1 MNLIRQNPI
10 NNNNNSFVVSSS
22 AKNEHTYMPYIP
34 YRDMSSV
41 NGICTEHR
49 VFYRLVSGL
58 HSSINI
64 HLSANYLLSEK
75 SDFLSKTGVWG
86 PNLDEFVQRF
96 SPSTTEDEGQYWL
109 RNLYFLYIVELRALA
124 KASSYLRNER
134 YFTGDEDQDAEV
146 KMAMKDLLNVIES
159 FPSHFQ
165 EKLLFA
171 ESLGADKL
179 KAEFRER
186 FRNISKIMDCV
197 GCDKCRLWGKLQVQ
211 GLGTALKIL
220 FSGKFDQEVVTVKT
234 REQVVQEERDW
245 KLKRTEIVSLFNAF
259 GRWDGGVKGYLRRFI
274 NQWLLFLCRLS
285 NSIYELEN
293 FRRMLR

>member
-1 MNLIRQNPI
+1 MLSVLPRA
-10 NNNNNSFVVSSS
+10 NNQ
-22 AKNEHTYMPYIP
+22 KTYLPYIP
-34 YRDMSSV
+34 YRDMTSV

-58 HSSINI
+58 HSSINV
-64 HLSANYLLSEK
+64 HLSANYLLSER
-75 SDFLSKTGVWG
+75 SDFLSQSGVWG

-96 SPSTTEDEGQYWL
+96 SPATTDDEGQYWL

-124 KASSYLRNER
+124 KAASYLRHER
-134 YFTGDEDQDAEV
+134 YFTGDADQDAEV
-146 KMAMKDLLNVIES
+146 KAAIKDLLNVIES
-159 FPSHFQ
+159 FPAHFQ

-171 ESLGADKL
+171 ESLGGDKL

-220 FSGKFDQEVVTVKT
+220 FSGKFDQDVVTVKT
-234 REQVVQEERDW
+234 REQVAQEERDW

-259 GRWDGGVKGYLRRFI
+259 GR
-274 NQWLLFLCRLS
+274 
-285 NSIYELEN
+285 
-293 FRRMLR
+293 

>member
-1 MNLIRQNPI
+1 MNYYLTFHLIY
-10 NNNNNSFVVSSS
+10 SYS
-22 AKNEHTYMPYIP
+22 AKTQNTYMPYIP
-34 YRDMSSV
+34 YRDMASV

-49 VFYRLVSGL
+49 VFYRLISGL

-86 PNLDEFVQRF
+86 PNLDEFVSRF

-124 KASSYLRNER
+124 KAASYLRNEN
-134 YFTGDEDQDAEV
+134 YFTGDDEHDAEV
-146 KMAMKDLLNVIES
+146 KMAIKDLLNVVES

-171 ESLGADKL
+171 DSLGADKL

-220 FSGKFDQEVVTVKT
+220 FSGKFDSGVTTVKT
-234 REQVVQEERDW
+234 QEQQLREERDW

-259 GRWDGGVKGYLRRFI
+259 GR
-274 NQWLLFLCRLS
+274 
-285 NSIYELEN
+285 
-293 FRRMLR
+293 

>member
-1 MNLIRQNPI
+1 
-10 NNNNNSFVVSSS
+10 
-22 AKNEHTYMPYIP
+22 MPYIP

-49 VFYRLVSGL
+49 VFYRLISGL
-58 HSSINI
+58 QSSINI
-64 HLSANYLLSEK
+64 HLSANYLLSER
-75 SDFLSKTGVWG
+75 SDFLSQSGVWG
-86 PNLDEFVQRF
+86 PNVDEFVQRF
-96 SPSTTEDEGQYWL
+96 SPATTEDEGQYWL

-124 KASSYLRNER
+124 KASNYLRNEG
-134 YFTGDEDQDAEV
+134 YFTGDPDQDSEV
-146 KMAMKDLLNVIES
+146 KMAIRDLLNVIES

-171 ESLGADKL
+171 DSLGADKM

-220 FSGKFDQEVVTVKT
+220 FSGKFDTENTVATAKT
-234 REQVVQEERDW
+234 KEQVLQEEKDW

-259 GRWDGGVKGYLRRFI
+259 GR
-274 NQWLLFLCRLS
+274 
-285 NSIYELEN
+285 
-293 FRRMLR
+293 

>member
-1 MNLIRQNPI
+1 MTTVNELDKVAQNPI

-234 REQVVQEERDW
+234 REQVAQEERDL
-245 KLKRTEIVSLFNAF
+245 KLKRTEIVSLFKCV
-259 GRWDGGVKGYLRRFI
+259 RKVR
-274 NQWLLFLCRLS
+274 
-285 NSIYELEN
+285 YE
-293 FRRMLR
+293 

>member
-1 MNLIRQNPI
+1 
-10 NNNNNSFVVSSS
+10 
-22 AKNEHTYMPYIP
+22 MPYIP
-34 YRDMSSV
+34 YMDMSSI

-64 HLSANYLLSEK
+64 HLSSNYLLSEK

-86 PNLDEFVQRF
+86 PNIDEFIQRF
-96 SPSTTEDEGQYWL
+96 GPDSTDDEGQYWL

-124 KASSYLRNER
+124 KAANYLRNEN
-134 YFTGDEDQDAEV
+134 YFTGDEDQDKEV
-146 KMAMKDLLNVIES
+146 KMAIKDLLNVIES

-171 ESLGADKL
+171 ESLSADKL
-179 KAEFRER
+179 KAEFKER

-220 FSGKFDQEVVTVKT
+220 FSGKFDNEVAATVKT
-234 REQVVQEERDW
+234 REQLAQEEKDL

-259 GRWDGGVKGYLRRFI
+259 GR
-274 NQWLLFLCRLS
+274 
-285 NSIYELEN
+285 
-293 FRRMLR
+293 

>member
-1 MNLIRQNPI
+1 MY
-10 NNNNNSFVVSSS
+10 
-22 AKNEHTYMPYIP
+22 APYIP
-34 YRDMSSV
+34 YRDVAAASGM
-41 NGICTEHR
+41 CTEHR

-86 PNLDEFVQRF
+86 PNLDEFINRF
-96 SPSTTEDEGQYWL
+96 GPKNTDNEGQYWL

-124 KASSYLRNER
+124 KAANYLRNEQ
-134 YFTGDEDQDAEV
+134 YFTGDADQDREV
-146 KMAMKDLLNVIES
+146 KMAINDLMNVIES

-165 EKLLFA
+165 EHLLFA
-171 ESLGADKL
+171 DELAADKM
-179 KAEFRER
+179 KAEFKER

-220 FSGKFDQEVVTVKT
+220 FSGKFDNNVSTVKT
-234 REQVVQEERDW
+234 REQQLMDENEL

-259 GRWDGGVKGYLRRFI
+259 GR
-274 NQWLLFLCRLS
+274 
-285 NSIYELEN
+285 
-293 FRRMLR
+293 

>member
-1 MNLIRQNPI
+1 MLIWFLICIHSQIATKHNYRFI
-10 NNNNNSFVVSSS
+10 LFIHS
-22 AKNEHTYMPYIP
+22 AKNEKTYMPYIP
-34 YRDMSSV
+34 YRDMSSL

-49 VFYRLVSGL
+49 VFYRLISGL
-58 HSSINI
+58 QSSINI
-64 HLSANYLLSEK
+64 HLSANYLLSDR
-75 SDFLSKTGVWG
+75 SDFLSQTGVWG
-86 PNLDEFVQRF
+86 PNVDEFVQRF
-96 SPSTTEDEGQYWL
+96 SPATTEDEGQYWL

-124 KASSYLRNER
+124 KASSYLRNEG
-134 YFTGDEDQDAEV
+134 YFTGDPDQDAEV
-146 KMAMKDLLNVIES
+146 KMAIRDLLNVIES

-171 ESLGADKL
+171 DSLGADKM

-220 FSGKFDQEVVTVKT
+220 FSGKFDTEDTVATVKT
-234 REQVVQEERDW
+234 KEQVVQEEKDW

-259 GRWDGGVKGYLRRFI
+259 GRWEFNGGD
-274 NQWLLFLCRLS
+274 FLK
-285 NSIYELEN
+285 
-293 FRRMLR
+293 